1 MKKASVKLSPISNL
15 LFYMTGQASWYLS
28 QGLQMVL
35 FPTILIL
42 MLQISPSNYGLAQ
55 VSLLAPS
62 IFLIVLGGTI
72 ADRTDTRILLF
83 LVHLIATTPLFI
95 ILFAI
100 YFNFL
105 SFEVMIFYGLVMGC
119 ASAFALPSR
128 ESLLTSIS
136 HGQIQR
142 TVTIAMI
149 TQFSFQLIGM
159 FLGGLAD
166 NLGVIPLIIAQG
178 LSLVVGAYFSLKIPK
193 PTFKKDPFKLNKI
206 KNEMIEAFIEVKNS
220 REILPVSLSMI
231 MVGLCYMGN
240 NLVTLPYITTE
251 RYGFGSTGFAIV
263 SACFWTGTL
272 FSNTLLAI
280 KKDIKNWGTALM
292 IALSCGLP
300 ILGSLYFE
308 MPFYIFCLIIFSWG
322 CGAGVVIA
330 MGRTITQTFAIE
342 SHRGRML
349 SVYTLAFMASGP
361 VGAIFSGN
369 IIENYSLQTNIMI
382 TSSVGII
389 FILIL
394 SLKTNIWKIKSPN

>member
-1 MKKASVKLSPISNL
+1 MKQLSVKTSPLNSL
-15 LFYMTGQASWYLS
+15 FFYMIGQASWFLS
-28 QGLQMVL
+28 QGLQIVL

-42 MLQISPSNYGLAQ
+42 MLQVSPSSYGLAQ

-83 LVHLIATTPLFI
+83 LVHLMATTPLFL

-105 SFEVMIFYGLVMGC
+105 SFELMIFYGLVMGC
-119 ASAFALPSR
+119 TSAFALPSR

-136 HGQIQR
+136 QGQIQR

-159 FLGGLAD
+159 SLGGLAD

-178 LSLVVGAYFSLKIPK
+178 FSLIIGAYFSLKLPK
-193 PTFKKDPFKLNKI
+193 PSFKKEPFKLKKI
-206 KNEMIEAFIEVKNS
+206 KDEMIEAFIEVKNS
-220 REILPVSLSMI
+220 KEILPVSLSMI

-263 SACFWTGTL
+263 SACFWMGTL
-272 FSNTLLAI
+272 FSNTILAI
-280 KKDIKNWGTALM
+280 KKDIKRWGTALM

-308 MPFYIFCLIIFSWG
+308 MPFYIFCLVIFSWG
-322 CGAGVVIA
+322 CGAGIVIA
-330 MGRTITQTFAIE
+330 MGRTITQTFAVQ

-361 VGAIFSGN
+361 IGAIFSGN

-394 SLKTNIWKIKSPN
+394 SFKTNIWKIKSPN

>member
-1 MKKASVKLSPISNL
+1 MKQLSVKTSPLNSL
-15 LFYMTGQASWYLS
+15 FFYMIGQASWFLS
-28 QGLQMVL
+28 QGLQIVL

-42 MLQISPSNYGLAQ
+42 MLQVSPSSYGLAQ

-83 LVHLIATTPLFI
+83 LVHLMATTPLFL

-105 SFEVMIFYGLVMGC
+105 SFELMIFYGLVMGC
-119 ASAFALPSR
+119 TSAFALPSR

-136 HGQIQR
+136 QGQIQR

-159 FLGGLAD
+159 SLGGLAD

-178 LSLVVGAYFSLKIPK
+178 FSLIIGAYFSLKLPK
-193 PTFKKDPFKLNKI
+193 PSFKKEPFKLKKI
-206 KNEMIEAFIEVKNS
+206 KDEMIEAFIEVKNS
-220 REILPVSLSMI
+220 KEILPVSLSMI

-263 SACFWTGTL
+263 SACFWMGTL
-272 FSNTLLAI
+272 FSNTILAI
-280 KKDIKNWGTALM
+280 KKDIKRWGTALM

-308 MPFYIFCLIIFSWG
+308 MPFYIFCLVIFSWG
-322 CGAGVVIA
+322 CGAGIVIA
-330 MGRTITQTFAIE
+330 MGRTITQTFAVQ

-361 VGAIFSGN
+361 IGAIFSGN

>member
-1 MKKASVKLSPISNL
+1 MKQLSVKTSPLNNL
-15 LFYMTGQASWYLS
+15 FFYMIGQASWFLS
-28 QGLQMVL
+28 QGLQIVL

-42 MLQISPSNYGLAQ
+42 MLQVSPSSYGLAQ

-83 LVHLIATTPLFI
+83 LVHLMATTPLFL

-105 SFEVMIFYGLVMGC
+105 SFELMIFYGLVMGC
-119 ASAFALPSR
+119 TSAFALPSR

-136 HGQIQR
+136 QGQIQK

-159 FLGGLAD
+159 SLGGLAD

-178 LSLVVGAYFSLKIPK
+178 FSLIIGAYFSLKLPK
-193 PTFKKDPFKLNKI
+193 PSFKKEPFKLKKI
-206 KNEMIEAFIEVKNS
+206 KDEMIEAFIEVKNS
-220 REILPVSLSMI
+220 KEILPVSLSMI

-263 SACFWTGTL
+263 SACFWMGTL
-272 FSNTLLAI
+272 FSNTILAI
-280 KKDIKNWGTALM
+280 KKDIKRWGTALM

-308 MPFYIFCLIIFSWG
+308 MPFYIFCLVIFSWG

-330 MGRTITQTFAIE
+330 MGRTITQTFAVQ

-361 VGAIFSGN
+361 IGAIFSGN

-394 SLKTNIWKIKSPN
+394 SFKTNIWKIKSPN

>member
-1 MKKASVKLSPISNL
+1 MKQLSVKTSPLNSL
-15 LFYMTGQASWYLS
+15 FFYMIGQASWFLS
-28 QGLQMVL
+28 QGLQIVL

-42 MLQISPSNYGLAQ
+42 MLQVSPSSYGLAQ

-83 LVHLIATTPLFI
+83 LVHLMATTPLFL

-105 SFEVMIFYGLVMGC
+105 SFELMIFYGLVMGC
-119 ASAFALPSR
+119 TSAFALPSR

-136 HGQIQR
+136 QGQIQR

-159 FLGGLAD
+159 SLGGLAD

-178 LSLVVGAYFSLKIPK
+178 FSLIIGAYFSLKLPK
-193 PTFKKDPFKLNKI
+193 PSFKKEPFKLKKI
-206 KNEMIEAFIEVKNS
+206 KDEMIEAFIEVKNS
-220 REILPVSLSMI
+220 KEILPVSLSMI

-263 SACFWTGTL
+263 SACFWMGTL
-272 FSNTLLAI
+272 FSNTILAI
-280 KKDIKNWGTALM
+280 KKDIKRWGTALM

-308 MPFYIFCLIIFSWG
+308 MPFYIFCLVIFSWG

-330 MGRTITQTFAIE
+330 MGRTITQTFAVQ

-361 VGAIFSGN
+361 IGAIFSGN

-394 SLKTNIWKIKSPN
+394 SFKTNIWKIKSPN

>member
-1 MKKASVKLSPISNL
+1 MKQLSVKTSPLNSL
-15 LFYMTGQASWYLS
+15 FFYMIGQASWFLS
-28 QGLQMVL
+28 QGLQIVL

-42 MLQISPSNYGLAQ
+42 MLQVSPSSYGLAQ

-83 LVHLIATTPLFI
+83 LVHLMATTPLFL

-105 SFEVMIFYGLVMGC
+105 SFELMIFYGLVMGC
-119 ASAFALPSR
+119 TSAFALPSR

-136 HGQIQR
+136 QGQIQK

-159 FLGGLAD
+159 SLGGLAD

-178 LSLVVGAYFSLKIPK
+178 FSLIIGAYFSLKLPK
-193 PTFKKDPFKLNKI
+193 PSFKKEPFKLKKI
-206 KNEMIEAFIEVKNS
+206 KDEMIEAFIEVKNS
-220 REILPVSLSMI
+220 KEILPVSLSMI

-263 SACFWTGTL
+263 SACFWMGTL
-272 FSNTLLAI
+272 FSNTILAI
-280 KKDIKNWGTALM
+280 KKDIKRWGTALM

-308 MPFYIFCLIIFSWG
+308 MPFYIFCLVIFSWG

-330 MGRTITQTFAIE
+330 MGRTITQTFAVQ

-361 VGAIFSGN
+361 IGAIFSGN

-394 SLKTNIWKIKSPN
+394 SFKTNIWKIKSPN

>member
-1 MKKASVKLSPISNL
+1 
-15 LFYMTGQASWYLS
+15 
-28 QGLQMVL
+28 MVL

-83 LVHLIATTPLFI
+83 LVHLIATTPLFL

-159 FLGGLAD
+159 FLG
-166 NLGVIPLIIAQG
+166 
-178 LSLVVGAYFSLKIPK
+178 
-193 PTFKKDPFKLNKI
+193 T
-206 KNEMIEAFIEVKNS
+206 
-220 REILPVSLSMI
+220 
-231 MVGLCYMGN
+231 
-240 NLVTLPYITTE
+240 
-251 RYGFGSTGFAIV
+251 
-263 SACFWTGTL
+263 TGTGIIID
-272 FSNTLLAI
+272 TLLAYNETTTNPI
-280 KKDIKNWGTALM
+280 SEPYTKTLLFFTLISSLSIPMFWLAGKK
-292 IALSCGLP
+292 
-300 ILGSLYFE
+300 
-308 MPFYIFCLIIFSWG
+308 
-322 CGAGVVIA
+322 
-330 MGRTITQTFAIE
+330 Q
-342 SHRGRML
+342 
-349 SVYTLAFMASGP
+349 
-361 VGAIFSGN
+361 
-369 IIENYSLQTNIMI
+369 
-382 TSSVGII
+382 
-389 FILIL
+389 
-394 SLKTNIWKIKSPN
+394 KTN

>member
-1 MKKASVKLSPISNL
+1 MKKVLVKSSPIRNL

-83 LVHLIATTPLFI
+83 LVHLIATTPLFL

-166 NLGVIPLIIAQG
+166 NLGVLPLIIAQG
-178 LSLVVGAYFSLKIPK
+178 LSLVVGAYFSLKLPK
-193 PTFKKDPFKLNKI
+193 PKFKKDPFKLNKI

-272 FSNTLLAI
+272 FSNTILAI
-280 KKDIKNWGTALM
+280 KKDIKNWGTALFIM
-292 IALSCGLP
+292 WVTHFRI
-300 ILGSLYFE
+300 
-308 MPFYIFCLIIFSWG
+308 IIF
-322 CGAGVVIA
+322 
-330 MGRTITQTFAIE
+330 
-342 SHRGRML
+342 
-349 SVYTLAFMASGP
+349 
-361 VGAIFSGN
+361 
-369 IIENYSLQTNIMI
+369 
-382 TSSVGII
+382 
-389 FILIL
+389 
-394 SLKTNIWKIKSPN
+394 

>member
-1 MKKASVKLSPISNL
+1 MKQLSVKTSPLNSL
-15 LFYMTGQASWYLS
+15 FFYMIGQASWFLS
-28 QGLQMVL
+28 QGLQIVL

-42 MLQISPSNYGLAQ
+42 MLQVSPSSYGLAQ

-83 LVHLIATTPLFI
+83 LVHLMATTPLFL

-105 SFEVMIFYGLVMGC
+105 SFELMIFYGLVMGC
-119 ASAFALPSR
+119 TSAFVLPSR

-136 HGQIQR
+136 QGQIQK

-159 FLGGLAD
+159 SLGGLAD

-178 LSLVVGAYFSLKIPK
+178 FSLIIGAYFSLKLPK
-193 PTFKKDPFKLNKI
+193 PSFKKEPFKLKKI
-206 KNEMIEAFIEVKNS
+206 KDEMIEAFIEVKNS
-220 REILPVSLSMI
+220 KEILPVSLSMI

-263 SACFWTGTL
+263 SACFWMGTL
-272 FSNTLLAI
+272 FSNTILAI
-280 KKDIKNWGTALM
+280 KKDIKRWGTALM

-308 MPFYIFCLIIFSWG
+308 MPFYIFCLVIFSWG

-330 MGRTITQTFAIE
+330 MGRTITQTFAVQ

>member
-1 MKKASVKLSPISNL
+1 MKKVLVKSSPIRNL

-72 ADRTDTRILLF
+72 SDRTDTRILLF
-83 LVHLIATTPLFI
+83 LVHLIATTPLFL

-105 SFEVMIFYGLVMGC
+105 SFEVMIFYGLIMGC

-136 HGQIQR
+136 YGQIQR

-166 NLGVIPLIIAQG
+166 NLGVLPLIIAQG
-178 LSLVVGAYFSLKIPK
+178 LSLVIGAYFSLKLPK
-193 PTFKKDPFKLNKI
+193 PTFKKEPFKLNKI

-272 FSNTLLAI
+272 FSNTILAI
-280 KKDIKNWGTALM
+280 KKDIKNWGIALM

-361 VGAIFSGN
+361 VGAIVSGN
-369 IIENYSLQTNIMI
+369 IIEKYSLQTNILI

-389 FILIL
+389 FLLTL
-394 SLKTNIWKIKSPN
+394 SLKTNIWKIKSPT

>member
-1 MKKASVKLSPISNL
+1 MKQLSVKTSPLNSL
-15 LFYMTGQASWYLS
+15 FFYMIGQASWFLS
-28 QGLQMVL
+28 QGLQIVL

-42 MLQISPSNYGLAQ
+42 MLQVSPSSYGLAQ

-83 LVHLIATTPLFI
+83 LVHLMATTPLFL

-105 SFEVMIFYGLVMGC
+105 SFELMIFYGLVMGC
-119 ASAFALPSR
+119 TSAFALPSR

-136 HGQIQR
+136 QGQIQR

-159 FLGGLAD
+159 SLGGLAD

-178 LSLVVGAYFSLKIPK
+178 FSLIIGAYFSLKLPK
-193 PTFKKDPFKLNKI
+193 PSFKKEPFKLKKI
-206 KNEMIEAFIEVKNS
+206 KDEMIEAFIEVKNS
-220 REILPVSLSMI
+220 KEILPVSLSMI

-263 SACFWTGTL
+263 SACFWMGTL
-272 FSNTLLAI
+272 FSNTILAI
-280 KKDIKNWGTALM
+280 KKDIKRWGTALM

-308 MPFYIFCLIIFSWG
+308 MPFYIFCLVIFSWG

-330 MGRTITQTFAIE
+330 MGRTITQTFAVQ

-361 VGAIFSGN
+361 IGAIFSGN

>member
-1 MKKASVKLSPISNL
+1 MKQLSVKTSPLNSL
-15 LFYMTGQASWYLS
+15 FFYMIGQASWFLS
-28 QGLQMVL
+28 QGLQIVL

-42 MLQISPSNYGLAQ
+42 MLQVSPSSYGLAQ

-83 LVHLIATTPLFI
+83 LVHLMATTPLFL

-105 SFEVMIFYGLVMGC
+105 SFELMIFYGLVMGC
-119 ASAFALPSR
+119 TSAFVLPSR

-136 HGQIQR
+136 QGQIQR

-159 FLGGLAD
+159 SLGGLAD

-178 LSLVVGAYFSLKIPK
+178 FSLIIGAYFSLKLPK
-193 PTFKKDPFKLNKI
+193 PSFKKEPFKLKKI
-206 KNEMIEAFIEVKNS
+206 KDEMIEAFIEVKNS
-220 REILPVSLSMI
+220 KEILPVSLSMI

-263 SACFWTGTL
+263 SACFWMGTL
-272 FSNTLLAI
+272 FSNTILAI
-280 KKDIKNWGTALM
+280 KKDIKRWGTALM

-308 MPFYIFCLIIFSWG
+308 MPFYIFCLVIFSWG

-330 MGRTITQTFAIE
+330 MGRTITQTFAVQ